1 MRRDRRL
8 ANLRQ
13 LRRISPRVEVTV
25 DEFVLHGFQPS
36 ERYTIGDAFQL
47 ELERLFSG
55 AGLGPAF
62 RRDAE
67 LPRLETGQV
76 SLPDR
81 ARPASVGAQV
91 ARAVHGALTK

>member
-13 LRRISPRVEVTV
+13 LRQVSPRVEVTV
-25 DEFVLHGFQPS
+25 DELVLHGFQPS
-36 ERYTIGDAFQL
+36 ERYAIGDAFQQ
-47 ELERLFSG
+47 ELERLFAG

-67 LPRLETGQV
+67 LPRLDAGRV
-76 SLPDR
+76 SLSPR
-81 ARPASVGAQV
+81 AQPASVGTQV
-91 ARAVHGALTK
+91 ARAVHGAMTK